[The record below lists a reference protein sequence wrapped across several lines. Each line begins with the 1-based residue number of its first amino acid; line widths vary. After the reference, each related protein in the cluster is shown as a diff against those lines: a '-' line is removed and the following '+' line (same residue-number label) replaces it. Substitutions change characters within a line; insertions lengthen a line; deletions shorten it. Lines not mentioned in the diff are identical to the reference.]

1 MYAAE
6 PRTLGMSM
14 PAGEGASACRGWRF
28 EKASKV
34 EGSHVMQSER
44 QFVCLRH
51 ELHAAMA
58 GYEASQ
64 LRHPESSVILPP
76 PSYHNGGAALTAGV

>member
-34 EGSHVMQSER
+34 EGSHVMQGER
-44 QFVCLRH
+44 QFMCLRH
-51 ELHAAMA
+51 QLHAAMA
-58 GYEASQ
+58 GYATKLLNYGIQ
-64 LRHPESSVILPP
+64 RAP
-76 PSYHNGGAALTAGV
+76 